1 MLPLNGGHPTHDTRR
16 ACRPAQARRLTR
28 ARVCIAGLGAVGST
42 LAARLLA
49 AGEEVSLLARGTRLT
64 QLRRDGL
71 CVDFAGERFSARVT
85 AGDRPDFGIQD
96 IVFTATKA
104 QDLGAL
110 LPTLAP
116 LIGQD
121 TCVVPLVNGIPWW
134 YFQGAGGRF
143 DGDPVAAVDPRGE
156 LCRCIAASHL
166 LGSVLYVTARLDPS
180 GWVSVMGGQ
189 RLLVG
194 EISHT
199 SGAPAANTPATS
211 ARVAALAALGRRA
224 GLVTTASE
232 RIRDHLWTKVALNLA
247 TNPLSVVTEATLVDL
262 FTDVRLEPI
271 VSAVIGETSRVA
283 QGYGAQQTLTLE
295 EMRATGRRAGA
306 FETSM
311 LQDYRAGR
319 PLELEAIAASVLEL
333 AAKIGEQM
341 PATQLIVD
349 LCAHRAARREGITR

>member
-1 MLPLNGGHPTHDTRR
+1 
-16 ACRPAQARRLTR
+16 
-28 ARVCIAGLGAVGST
+28 LGAVGST
-42 LAARLLA
+42 LAAHLLA
-49 AGEEVSLLARGTRLT
+49 AGEDVSLLARGTRLT

-71 CVDFAGERFSARVT
+71 CVDFAGERFTARVT

-96 IVFTATKA
+96 IVFTAAKA
-104 QDLGAL
+104 QALGAL

-116 LIGQD
+116 LIGRD

-143 DGDPVAAVDPRGE
+143 DGDRVAAVDPGGE
-156 LCRCIAASHL
+156 LHRGVAAAHL
-166 LGSVLYVTARLDPS
+166 IGSVLYVTARLHPS
-180 GWVSVMGGQ
+180 GWVSVMGAE
-189 RLLVG
+189 RLIVG
-194 EISHT
+194 EISDDA
-199 SGAPAANTPATS
+199 GAPAGNSPATS
-211 ARVAALAALGRRA
+211 ARVEALAALVSRA
-224 GLVTTASE
+224 GLLTTASE

-262 FTDVRLEPI
+262 FTDSRLEPI
-271 VSAVIGETSRVA
+271 VSAVIAEASRVA
-283 QGYGAQQTLTLE
+283 RGYGARQTLTLA
-295 EMRATGRRAGA
+295 EMRATGRKAGA

-349 LCAHRAARREGITR
+349 LCAHRAARREGFTR